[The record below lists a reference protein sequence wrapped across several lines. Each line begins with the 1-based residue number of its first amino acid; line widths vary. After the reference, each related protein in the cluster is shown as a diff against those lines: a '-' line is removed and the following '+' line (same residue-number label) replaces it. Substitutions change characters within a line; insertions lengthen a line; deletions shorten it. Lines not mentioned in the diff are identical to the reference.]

1 VNDSLLLPNFVGL
14 SGYAR
19 TGKDT
24 VADILVEEFGYRRI
38 TFADRLKNFIAA
50 VFPEVAARVDA
61 VGWEEAKEQ
70 LEVRRALQVVGRAA
84 KKHIHPDVWII
95 SALGDMSDY
104 DGERLVIT
112 DVRFFNEADV
122 VTDRNGMM
130 LRICRN
136 GVGPANDDESEV
148 SMDRYD
154 RYFSVVHNDGSIE
167 DLRSRVHEN
176 LAEWSTLHSANEVRH

>member
-1 VNDSLLLPNFVGL
+1 MNDSLLLPRIVGL

-24 VADILVEEFGYRRI
+24 VADILVEDFGYRRI

-70 LEVRRALQVVGRAA
+70 IEVRRALQAVGQAA
-84 KKHIHPDVWII
+84 KEHIHPDVWII
-95 SALGDMSDY
+95 SALGDMSIY
-104 DGERLVIT
+104 EGERLVIT

-130 LRICRN
+130 VRICRD
-136 GVGPANDDESEV
+136 GVGPANDDASEI

-154 RYFSVVHNDGSIE
+154 RYFAVIPNDGSIE
-167 DLRSRVHEN
+167 DLRSKIRES
-176 LAEWSTLHSANEVRH
+176 LIEWSTLHSPSEAIL